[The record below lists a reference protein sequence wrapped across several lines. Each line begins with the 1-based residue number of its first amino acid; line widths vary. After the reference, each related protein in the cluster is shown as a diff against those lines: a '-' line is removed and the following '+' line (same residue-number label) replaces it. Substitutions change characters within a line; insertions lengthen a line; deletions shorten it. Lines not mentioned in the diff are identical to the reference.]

1 MFAKFEKKNIEEIL
15 FKQTTWIV
23 VGKVFFFQYKS
34 RLSCSET
41 KTRPSI
47 DNFRLLT
54 DQNVSNQCFL
64 FVFVISS
71 LTMCSLTD
79 SVSLSSSDSPT
90 ASWYQGQPA
99 NNGGSPPLRRRSR
112 SGPQLS
118 LR

>member
-1 MFAKFEKKNIEEIL
+1 M
-15 FKQTTWIV
+15 
-23 VGKVFFFQYKS
+23 VGKVFFSNMNPGFLVLKQKQDF
-34 RLSCSET
+34 
-41 KTRPSI
+41 PAFI

-54 DQNVSNQCFL
+54 DQNVSNQC